1 VSPAQPATAVPPIV
15 LVAAVARN
23 GVIGDGQGMPWHV
36 PEDMTHFREVTSGCP
51 VVMGRRTWESLPPRF
66 RPLPGRHNIVV
77 TRQTQWA
84 AQGAEVAASLPQ
96 ALERARAVAAA
107 AGARQVCVLGG
118 GEVYAQALPL
128 ADGLELTLI
137 DRDFEGTTRFPQV
150 SDQLFEITRSQRLRA
165 AAPNDF
171 DLEFVTWRR
180 RTEPQS

>member
-1 VSPAQPATAVPPIV
+1 
-15 LVAAVARN
+15 
-23 GVIGDGQGMPWHV
+23 MPWHV
-36 PEDMTHFREVTSGCP
+36 PEDLTHFREVTSGCP

-150 SDQLFEITRSQRLRA
+150 SDQLFEIIRSQRLRA

-180 RTEPQS
+180 RAGPQT